1 MRLNAF
7 REDPDIK
14 QSVFAIVACMIA
26 TRRARMRKK
35 RLTDKELIHMSPLEL
50 GKAVLAIISM
60 RLEFYKVPDQESGE
74 KKTEKKGKGKGKKLT
89 TAHEIYQLLV
99 GEIKVSRREFLYEPS
114 GFWEVDAIIKGY
126 RRRKQADAPTAGRNR
141 LHHLYQCVTQKER
154 HWRACSRC
162 CLRDDDDSDEPIMTK
177 EDSDEL
183 QQLMVDLN
191 AQQNPDK

>member
-1 MRLNAF
+1 MN
-7 REDPDIK
+7 
-14 QSVFAIVACMIA
+14 SCY
-26 TRRARMRKK
+26 TC
-35 RLTDKELIHMSPLEL
+35 HPLEL

-89 TAHEIYQLLV
+89 NSPRDISVARGRDCIRAGSFFMSSASGRLMPSSRATAGGNRLTHQLLA
-99 GEIKVSRREFLYEPS
+99 EIVYTTIYSMRDP
-114 GFWEVDAIIKGY
+114 KG
-126 RRRKQADAPTAGRNR
+126 KTLEGMFP
-141 LHHLYQCVTQKER
+141 CF
-154 HWRACSRC
+154 
-162 CLRDDDDSDEPIMTK
+162 CLREDDSDDPIMTK